1 MGARGRTVLCII
13 SVMATL
19 AQRSE
24 VRGVAIFGSVVEV
37 CDGEHHFNRF
47 GKLPVL
53 GSSLHNVGVI
63 LHAAELASVIRPLQY
78 GGSYLFPVLRIAFL
92 VFGSY
97 RHTNDIYFSHK
108 NF

>member
-1 MGARGRTVLCII
+1 MGASGRTVLCII
-13 SVMATL
+13 LVMTSL
-19 AQRSE
+19 AQGSE

-53 GSSLHNVGVI
+53 GSSLHNEGMIFNAAKLTAVVSPLEYLLAYFLPVGRVS
-63 LHAAELASVIRPLQY
+63 LT
-78 GGSYLFPVLRIAFL
+78 

-97 RHTNDIYFSHK
+97 RHTR
-108 NF
+108 